1 MLGTKMHMNSLMV
14 PLGGC
19 IGTKMGGKNAGLNF
33 DQFLDQMRESG
44 RVCHVPKGKNA
55 SLQACKLQAC
65 KLQDAGCKGQGHG
78 KVQVALAMAI
88 AKCQWSW
95 L

>member
-1 MLGTKMHMNSLMV
+1 M
-14 PLGGC
+14 
-19 IGTKMGGKNAGLNF
+19 GTKMGGKNAGLNF
-33 DQFLDQMRESG
+33 DHFGDQNIKSG
-44 RVCHVPKGKNA
+44 RVCQVPKGKNA
-55 SLQACKLQAC
+55 SMQACKLQAC

-88 AKCQWSW
+88 ANCQWPW